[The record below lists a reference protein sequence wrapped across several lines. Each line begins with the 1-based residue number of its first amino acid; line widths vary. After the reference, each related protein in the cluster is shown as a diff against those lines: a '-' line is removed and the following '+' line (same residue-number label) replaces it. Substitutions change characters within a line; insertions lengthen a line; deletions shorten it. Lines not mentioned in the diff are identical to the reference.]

1 MLLDSSRHHHR
12 PLSNTKRVHSHN
24 SITESLFSRRKTTGL
39 CLRPRSKRVEEWG
52 TGATV
57 RQRKAPKRAAKRPD
71 CGERTPARTEKLPS
85 PGGTAGVPTAVRSGL
100 PTLSREEARERG
112 EPLTFSS
119 SDTRSS
125 KSAILGCSG
134 PARPWREGGWEESRV
149 MESQRGPSEGPAR
162 KRRPRERHVSYG
174 RG

>member
-1 MLLDSSRHHHR
+1 M
-12 PLSNTKRVHSHN
+12 
-24 SITESLFSRRKTTGL
+24 
-39 CLRPRSKRVEEWG
+39 
-52 TGATV
+52 
-57 RQRKAPKRAAKRPD
+57 
-71 CGERTPARTEKLPS
+71 PAQAEKLPS

-100 PTLSREEARERG
+100 PSLSREEARERG

-134 PARPWREGGWEESRV
+134 PARPWREGGREESRM
-149 MESQRGPSEGPAR
+149 MESQRGPSEAPAR
-162 KRRPRERHVSYG
+162 KRRARERHVSYG